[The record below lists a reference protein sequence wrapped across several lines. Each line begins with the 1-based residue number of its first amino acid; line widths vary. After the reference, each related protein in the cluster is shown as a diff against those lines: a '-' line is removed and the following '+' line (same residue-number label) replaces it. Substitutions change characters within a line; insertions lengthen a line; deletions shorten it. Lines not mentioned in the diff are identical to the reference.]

1 MDQDLN
7 FLLGKMVARLDNN
20 DEDHREIKKI
30 LKEVKD
36 CTADMGK
43 DITALKTK
51 ASVWGAV
58 MGFIVSTVV
67 VIIGW
72 YVCMP
77 HSVAQIAK

>member
-20 DEDHREIKKI
+20 DEDHQEIKKI

-36 CTADMGK
+36 CTTCMGN

-51 ASVWGAV
+51 ASIWGAV
-58 MGFIVSTVV
+58 MGFIVSTIVV
-67 VIIGW
+67 VIGW
-72 YVCMP
+72 FT
-77 HSVAQIAK
+77 IN